1 MTATYDAATVNGI
14 RMHYLRAGSGP
25 LLVLCTAGHR
35 RATAGA
41 S

>member
-25 LLVLCTAGHR
+25 LLVLRTAGHR
-35 RATAGA
+35 RATGGA